1 MSWCVREKRTKRDES
16 RLKLYEGDKKVC
28 GSWTQEGKKKKKKK
42 GLEKSGELKRGTER
56 AQREIHER
64 KRESKEAFRE

>member
-1 MSWCVREKRTKRDES
+1 M
-16 RLKLYEGDKKVC
+16 C
-28 GSWTQEGKKKKKKK
+28 GSWTEEGKKKKK

-64 KRESKEAFRE
+64 KRERERAKRRLESEKEERKE